1 MVKTKRIS
9 EEIKKT
15 PNKKYFFGWSNI
27 KWLIIQIINIY
38 SNKPSYF
45 SKKRIESGIAFIIA
59 QWGMIFFILEK
70 HSTLTMGEFLLWA
83 ATEFAVSGYIVNKIQ
98 KEKKEE
104 VENTNV
110 VI

>member
-1 MVKTKRIS
+1 MVKTKTIN
-9 EEIKKT
+9 EPIKNSS
-15 PNKKYFFGWSNI
+15 NKKYFFGWSNI
-27 KWLIIQIINIY
+27 KWLITQIINIY

-59 QWGMIFFILEK
+59 QWGMIFFLLEK

-83 ATEFAVSGYIVNKIQ
+83 GTEFAVSGYIINKIQ

-104 VENTNV
+104 NESTV
-110 VI
+110 V